1 MPAETQIL
9 LDAVTAFRTGR
20 PRRSRMKRTTWMAA
34 AVAAGLILPA
44 ASRAEVDKK
53 TERLWKAKC
62 ASCHGADGKGQTEQG
77 QKMGISDLTDAKW
90 QQSQNDAQ
98 IKKAITEGVN
108 KEEGGKKKEMEPFK
122 DKLSPEQIDALVAY
136 VRTLK

>member
-1 MPAETQIL
+1 
-9 LDAVTAFRTGR
+9 
-20 PRRSRMKRTTWMAA
+20 MKRKTWMAA

-77 QKMGISDLTDAKW
+77 QKMGISDLTDTKW

-98 IKKAITEGVN
+98 IKKAITDGVN